1 MPSLTGYK
9 KDQVG
14 SYIEKDPYAVLDY
27 TLDWTNWMPNGDTIS
42 SISITAETIS
52 GDSAPLTIDSTNFT
66 NYLATANIS
75 GGTAG
80 NIYNVEYKIVTN
92 NSLQD
97 SRNIRIKV
105 LERQA

>member
-27 TLDWTNWMPNGDTIS
+27 TLDWTNWMPSGDTIS

-52 GDSAPLTIDSTNFT
+52 GDSAPLTIDSTTNN

-80 NIYNVEYKIVTN
+80 NIYNVEYKIDTTN
-92 NSLQD
+92 GLKD
-97 SRNIRIKV
+97 SRNIRIKI
-105 LERQA
+105 LERQV